1 MMGWLKYKQKCREK
15 YGDPNRAYAKTYGD
29 GNQIAIQFVDMGD
42 YKGLDVWM
50 YPHQEEHRER
60 RGVSMEGHELK
71 EMALA
76 ILEYLGYDVYLK
88 EVQSSLGK
96 ANNDV

>member
-1 MMGWLKYKQKCREK
+1 MSWIEYKQKCRKK
-15 YGDPNRAYAKTYGD
+15 YGDPDRAYVKTYG
-29 GNQIAIQFVDMGD
+29 NKKIAIQFIDMGD

-50 YPHQEEHRER
+50 YPHQEEHRDR
-60 RGVSMEGHELK
+60 RGVSMEGYELK

-88 EVQSSLGK
+88 ELE
-96 ANNDV
+96 DR